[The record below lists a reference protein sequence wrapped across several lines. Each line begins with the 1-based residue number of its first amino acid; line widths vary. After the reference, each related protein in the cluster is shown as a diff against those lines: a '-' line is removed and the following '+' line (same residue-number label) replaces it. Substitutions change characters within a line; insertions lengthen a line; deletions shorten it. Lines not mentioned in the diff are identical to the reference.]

1 MTNKTQDLIKK
12 HGKTMYTIFIVLM
25 FLFVI
30 TALGL
35 SIYAIVKP
43 CKDNFYEE

>member
-12 HGKTMYTIFIVLM
+12 HGKTIFIVLM